1 MPLVD
6 VFTRLAVA
14 LSIGLLIGLERGWQ
28 SRDEADQARVAGLRT
43 FALSGLLGGV
53 SGALSSFAGGI
64 TLGLIFVG
72 FMAALIAFSWLE
84 ARETKNLSATALI
97 AAAVTFAL
105 GAYAMLGY
113 VEVAAAGGVA
123 AMGLLALRD
132 PLHRWVASLRWE
144 EIRAVLVLLA
154 MTFLLLPILPDEA
167 IDPWG
172 ILNPHVI
179 WLLAILV
186 AGISFVGYV
195 AVRVFGDR
203 LGILAAAAAGG
214 LASSTAATLTFARLA
229 RQNPES
235 APVLA
240 GGILIAGAVMVVR
253 VGIVVLLL
261 DQTLALHLWPALA
274 AATAVLAV
282 SVAILLLRP
291 HSSSVPALVVANPLE
306 IGSALKLTAFIV
318 AVTVGIYAVRRVLGN
333 LAILAAAALSGVAD
347 VDAATVSLSRLVP
360 GIGIE
365 TAAAGILIAA
375 AVNTLAK
382 TIISASIGTPRLG
395 LLVAIPNALA
405 LAAGAAAFL
414 LAR

>member
-28 SRDEADQARVAGLRT
+28 SREGSERARVAGLRT
-43 FALSGLLGGV
+43 FALTGLLGGI
-53 SGALSSFAGGI
+53 SGALSTFAGGI
-64 TLGLIFVG
+64 ALGLLFVG
-72 FMAALIAFSWLE
+72 LMVALTAYSWLE
-84 ARETKNLSATALI
+84 ARETKNFGATTLI

-123 AMGLLALRD
+123 AMGLLALRE

-154 MTFLLLPILPDEA
+154 MTFLLLPILPDQA

-229 RQNPES
+229 RHNPES
-235 APVLA
+235 AQVLA
-240 GGILIAGAVMVVR
+240 GGILIAGGVMVLR

-261 DQTLALHLWPALA
+261 DQALALHLWPALA
-274 AATAVLAV
+274 AAAAVLAA
-282 SVAILLLRP
+282 SIAILLLRP
-291 HSSSVPALVVANPLE
+291 HSSAMPALVVANPLE
-306 IGSALKLTAFIV
+306 IGAALKLTAFIV
-318 AVTVGIYAVRRVLGN
+318 VVTVGIEAVRRSLGS
-333 LAILAAAALSGVAD
+333 LAILGAAALSGVAD
-347 VDAATVSLSRLVP
+347 VDAATISMTRLVP
-360 GIGIE
+360 SIGIE
-365 TAAAGILIAA
+365 TATAGILIAV
-375 AVNTLAK
+375 AVNTIAK

-405 LAAGAAAFL
+405 LAAGAAAFVFVP
-414 LAR
+414 

>member
-274 AATAVLAV
+274 AAAAVLAV

>member
-84 ARETKNLSATALI
+84 ARETRNLSATTLI

-123 AMGLLALRD
+123 TMGLLALRD

-229 RQNPES
+229 RQNRES

-274 AATAVLAV
+274 AAAAFLAV
-282 SVAILLLRP
+282 SVAILLRRP

-318 AVTVGIYAVRRVLGN
+318 AVTVGIEAVRRVLGN

-360 GIGIE
+360 SIGIE
-365 TAAAGILIAA
+365 TATAGILIAVG
-375 AVNTLAK
+375 VNTIAK
-382 TIISASIGTPRLG
+382 TIISASLGTPRLG

-405 LAAGAAAFL
+405 LAAGAGVFL
-414 LAR
+414 LVS

>member
-28 SRDEADQARVAGLRT
+28 SRDETDQARVAGLGT
-43 FALSGLLGGV
+43 FALSGMLGGV

-274 AATAVLAV
+274 AAAAVLAV